1 MNTTN
6 FTTQSFEIN
15 VLPIIKKNY
24 QGVNLSTLCSKRY
37 SNLALKKKKK
47 KKDLLLNVLLTL
59 RFLSGIF
66 KSVELINFPHK
77 KLKNHNKTKLKSN
90 FQK

>member
-1 MNTTN
+1 MDTTN

-15 VLPIIKKNY
+15 VLPIIKKKKLSD
-24 QGVNLSTLCSKRY
+24 VNLSTLCRKRY
-37 SNLALKKKKK
+37 SNLAFKKKKS
-47 KKDLLLNVLLTL
+47 LLLNVRLIL
-59 RFLSGIF
+59 RFLSGNF
-66 KSVELINFPHK
+66 KSVEHINLPHK